1 MLSRWSLH
9 PSALVGEKV
18 EGDLGER
25 RGDGHETMGQRLGDA
40 APNQETPG
48 ASEAGRGR
56 GRVSRSADTLNG
68 ASGLRSCETIHFCCF
83 RPPPLWSSVTE
94 ALGNGH
100 KCAEPSGHSAGQTI
114 RRRGEGRATDGTAE
128 LESLC

>member
-1 MLSRWSLH
+1 MLSRWSLN

-25 RGDGHETMGQRLGDA
+25 RGDGHVTMGQRLGDA

-56 GRVSRSADTLNG
+56 GGSTLEPLER
-68 ASGLRSCETIHFCCF
+68 APLCRHLEWGLW
-83 RPPPLWSSVTE
+83 PP
-94 ALGNGH
+94 
-100 KCAEPSGHSAGQTI
+100 
-114 RRRGEGRATDGTAE
+114 E
-128 LESLC
+128 L